1 MQRRLVRLKKEYIY
15 RKSLEGDERKVYEQK
30 RLIREAL
37 QEGKPIPTELRNV
50 EAKLRQEIDL
60 EDQNTA
66 VPRSHIDDEYANAT
80 EADPKILLTTSRN
93 PSAPLIRFTKEL
105 KFVFPNSQ
113 RINRGS
119 QVCVLF
125 WLLHLKSF
133 GNI

>member
-66 VPRSHIDDEYANAT
+66 GKNL
-80 EADPKILLTTSRN
+80 EA
-93 PSAPLIRFTKEL
+93 RFFQL
-105 KFVFPNSQ
+105 V
-113 RINRGS
+113 
-119 QVCVLF
+119 
-125 WLLHLKSF
+125 
-133 GNI
+133 